1 MGEEVT
7 VAMRVDTIVVDPT
20 SEMPVLVLRGEEQPE
35 LYLPIFIGQLEAASI
50 ASVLAGVE
58 LPRPMSHDLMLTL
71 VEKLDG
77 RLLHVTIT
85 GLRSNTFYA
94 ELTVEGADGALR
106 SVDARPS
113 DSIALAIRVDAPIY
127 VTESVLASAGGI
139 SEPADNGGIRM
150 VSKERTPVEE
160 ELAPPIGQDTRLE
173 DLEPELF
180 GKYKM

>member
-1 MGEEVT
+1 MDEEVT
-7 VAMRVDTIVVDPT
+7 VAMRVDTIVIDPT

-58 LPRPMSHDLMLTL
+58 LPRPMSHDLMLAL

-77 RLLHVTIT
+77 RLLCVTIT

-94 ELTVEGADGALR
+94 ELTVEAADGTR
-106 SVDARPS
+106 RTVDARPS
-113 DSIALAIRVDAPIY
+113 DSIALAIRVDAPIH
-127 VTESVLASAGGI
+127 VAESVLASAGGI
-139 SEPADNGGIRM
+139 SEPSDEGGIR
-150 VSKERTPVEE
+150 VVPQERTPAEE
-160 ELAPPIGQDTRLE
+160 ERALPVAQDTRLE
-173 DLEPELF
+173 DLDPELF